1 MHGWVPGGRAIV
13 RSMRR
18 SRFLSFNYY
27 RDRSGTFVN
36 KSLATQRNFDRAERP
51 RASMAP
57 ALRTLLALFVV
68 CSGGCSFASLQ
79 SGVDADDAGLDTA
92 LVRGA
97 AISAARVHIPPVVH
111 LLRTPLLA
119 AALILCSFSRGRAA
133 RRLHFTSSRSIP
145 PPQENQR
152 LLTKQYSAFPYPA
165 REKGDVH
172 RINSCD
178 LARM

>member
-1 MHGWVPGGRAIV
+1 M
-13 RSMRR
+13 
-18 SRFLSFNYY
+18 
-27 RDRSGTFVN
+27 N

-92 LVRGA
+92 LVSGA
-97 AISAARVHIPPVVH
+97 AISAARAHIPPVVH

-119 AALILCSFSRGRAA
+119 AALILRSFHAAVQHGGCISPQVEASR
-133 RRLHFTSSRSIP
+133 H
-145 PPQENQR
+145 
-152 LLTKQYSAFPYPA
+152 
-165 REKGDVH
+165 H
-172 RINSCD
+172 RKTNVC
-178 LARM
+178 